1 MGTLP
6 YCSPEILK
14 DEPYNQKTDI
24 WALGCILYEM
34 CARKRAF
41 DSESEEGLKQKIL
54 SFQIPMLPVLVPS
67 MRDLNEIY

>member
-54 SFQIPMLPVLVPS
+54 SF
-67 MRDLNEIY
+67 